1 MRLYPHVLA
10 VLLALVLFPI
20 AGNRISHLK
29 DKDSFRDGKLRCVI
43 CLNYPDK
50 NLDRFA
56 TGFNYEILKAF
67 GKSHS
72 DSISVELGEGIG
84 NHIDSIAL
92 GGLDI
97 LVIPASEY
105 KDTADVAAVAMGDSS
120 IIWVLGADKHRSR
133 ELVRWFAKFQ
143 GSAEYSEMKRRFS
156 LKGGMISPYDDILK
170 ANAQTIGW
178 DWRLLAALAWSESK
192 FRIQAKSPRGALG
205 IMQMMPVTA
214 DRFGVR
220 DPLDPEENIAAGTR
234 YLAFLKDMLSRYTE
248 DPETL
253 TWLTIAAYNSG
264 GGRALQDLEG
274 KERSSA
280 TAAYTEAVIKRYV
293 SYGGKAPSVLLSP
306 DSLGG
311 IDPGDEETGDQEEE
325 HDDNE

>member
-10 VLLALVLFPI
+10 FLLALFLFPI
-20 AGNRISHLK
+20 ATNRISHLK
-29 DKDSFRDGKLRCVI
+29 DKDSFRNGTLRCVI
-43 CLNYPDK
+43 SLDDSDNS
-50 NLDRFA
+50 LDRYA

-67 GKSHS
+67 GESHS
-72 DSISVELGEGIG
+72 DSVSVTLGDGIGEYLDSVLLGE
-84 NHIDSIAL
+84 
-92 GGLDI
+92 LDI
-97 LVIPASEY
+97 LVIPVSGY
-105 KDTADVAAVAMGDSS
+105 KDTAGVSSFAMVDTSVT
-120 IIWVLGADKHRSR
+120 WVFKSDKHRSR
-133 ELVRWFAKFQ
+133 ELARWFAKFR
-143 GSAEYSEMKRRFS
+143 GTAEYSGMVRRFS
-156 LKGGMISPYDDILK
+156 LKDGMISPYDELFK
-170 ANAQTIGW
+170 VNAKTIGW

-192 FRIQAKSPRGALG
+192 FRIQARSPKGALG

-234 YLAFLKDMLSRYTE
+234 YLAFLKGMLSRYTE

-253 TWLTIAAYNSG
+253 TWLMIAAYNSG

-274 KERSSA
+274 KERSAA
-280 TAAYTEAVIKRYV
+280 TAAYTEAVLNRYI
-293 SYGGKAPSVLLSP
+293 SFGGKAAPALLRP

-311 IDPGDEETGDQEEE
+311 IDPGYEETGDQEEE

>member
-1 MRLYPHVLA
+1 MRVYPQVLA
-10 VLLALVLFPI
+10 VIMALVLFPI
-20 AGNRISHLK
+20 TGNRISHLK
-29 DKDSFRDGKLRCVI
+29 DRDSFRDGLLRCVI
-43 CLNYPDK
+43 SLDSSDD

-67 GKSHS
+67 GESHS
-72 DSISVELGEGIG
+72 DSISVKLGDGIR
-84 NHIDSIAL
+84 NYIDSISQ
-92 GGLDI
+92 GSIDI

-105 KDTADVAAVAMGDSS
+105 MDTAGVVSVAMGDSS
-120 IIWVLGADKHRSR
+120 IIWVLRANKHRSR

-143 GSAEYSEMKRRFS
+143 GTAEYSEMNRRFS
-156 LKGGMISPYDDILK
+156 LKGGRISPYDDIFK
-170 ANAQTIGW
+170 AHAKTIGW

-192 FRIQAKSPRGALG
+192 FRIQARSPKGALG

-248 DPETL
+248 DTETL

-293 SYGGKAPSVLLSP
+293 FFGGKAPSVLLSP

>member
-1 MRLYPHVLA
+1 MRHLPRILA
-10 VLLALVLFPI
+10 ALLALVLFPV

-29 DKDSFRDGKLRCVI
+29 DRDSFRGGTLRCAI
-43 CLNYPDK
+43 SLSSPDN

-56 TGFNYEILKAF
+56 TGFNYELLKAF

-72 DSISVELGEGIG
+72 DSISVVTVDGIR
-84 NHIDSIAL
+84 NHLDSISL
-92 GGLDI
+92 DSLDI

-105 KDTADVAAVAMGDSS
+105 KDTEGVASVTLGDTSVT
-120 IIWVLGADKHRSR
+120 WVLKADKHRSR

-143 GSAEYSEMKRRFS
+143 GSAEYSKMVDRFS
-156 LKGGMISPYDDILK
+156 LKGGMISPYDEAFK
-170 ANAQTIGW
+170 ANAKTIGW

-192 FRIQAKSPRGALG
+192 FRIQARSPKGALG

-214 DRFGVR
+214 YRFGVR
-220 DPLDPEENIAAGTR
+220 DPLDADENIAAGTR
-234 YLAFLKDMLSRYTE
+234 YLAFLKDLLSRYTE
-248 DPETL
+248 DPEAL

-274 KERSSA
+274 KERSAA
-280 TAAYTEAVIKRYV
+280 TAAYTEAVLNRYIK
-293 SYGGKAPSVLLSP
+293 YGGKPSPDLLRP

-311 IDPGDEETGDQEEE
+311 IDPGDEQTGDQEEE
-325 HDDNE
+325 HYDNE